1 MVAKRK
7 ALAVLCSGGD
17 GPGMNSTIRSVVRC
31 GIASGFDVHGIY
43 HGYSGLINRESQ
55 LMDLSSVGN
64 IIQRGGTIL
73 YSSRCPEFRDPAYR
87 QKAAE
92 FLRELNVEGLVV
104 IGGNGSINGA
114 HLLNQEQGVRVAC
127 IPGTIDNDIS
137 GTEFSIGF
145 DTALHT
151 AVEAIDK
158 IRDTATS
165 HDRTFLVE
173 VMGRSSGRIAIT
185 VAICTGAES
194 VIFPDRGVDLTEVA
208 STIKRGMARGKKSS
222 IIIVG
227 EGEEAGLGY
236 EYQKVLLDQHKVD
249 TKLCILGHIQRGGNP
264 SPRDRMLGA
273 VMGNMAVEAIKDG
286 KSASVAVVQQ
296 GKFKLAPLSE
306 CLQKRN
312 SFDEELLDLLNT
324 LAL

>member
-1 MVAKRK
+1 MANKRK
-7 ALAVLCSGGD
+7 SLAVLCSGGD

-31 GIASGFDVHGIY
+31 GIAEGFNVYGVY
-43 HGYSGLINRESQ
+43 QGYSGLLRRDAR

-73 YSSRCPEFRDPAYR
+73 HSSRCPEFTRPEMRAQAAY
-87 QKAAE
+87 
-92 FLRELNVEGLVV
+92 FLKELGVEGLIV
-104 IGGNGSINGA
+104 IGGNGSFNGA
-114 HLLNQEQGVRVAC
+114 HLLHEEQSIPVAC

-137 GTEFSIGF
+137 GTEFTIGF

-173 VMGRSSGRIAIT
+173 VMGRSSGMIAIT

-194 VIFPDRGVDLTEVA
+194 VIFPDQNVNLKSIATTIERG
-208 STIKRGMARGKKSS
+208 KARGKQSS
-222 IIIVG
+222 IIIVA
-227 EGEEAGLGY
+227 EGESEGLGHQ
-236 EYQKVLLDQHKVD
+236 YQSDLLERFGVE

-264 SPRDRMLGA
+264 SPRDRFLGA
-273 VMGNMAVEAIKDG
+273 VMGRMAVQSIAEGKECTVTVVRDG
-286 KSASVAVVQQ
+286 KFQ
-296 GKFKLAPLSE
+296 LAPLHE
-306 CLQKRN
+306 CLEKRN
-312 SFDEELLDLLNT
+312 SFDTELLELLNT